1 MVGVGVVVVVV
12 GTGEDVVGGG
22 VVEVGCSDIVVAGE
36 VDCTVEDSAGV
47 ERIIS
52 PAQPERREAHRTAAS
67 EKQADAL

>member
-1 MVGVGVVVVVV
+1 MSLRGKGTSRLLMVGVG
-12 GTGEDVVGGG
+12 
-22 VVEVGCSDIVVAGE
+22 VEVGCSDIVVAGE